1 MQKKLIAL
9 AIASLAAPAFAQ
21 SNVSI
26 YGSLDATF
34 ATMTNDG
41 VGVGQNDVTHKTSR
55 LGFKGSEDLGNGYK
69 AFFQLE
75 ERFKLDTATADGDL
89 RWKDKAWVGLEG
101 GFGKVSFGRIP
112 TALDIIYGGG
122 KAGNVD
128 TIADWNGRKAKATTR
143 FDNGISYSSPKL
155 GGMVTIH
162 AATAFGDQA
171 KERGFTKL
179 DGTGNGTESTG
190 GANAVRPYD
199 IAANVSFGKAFV
211 EAGYQ
216 ASGSYGSDNAGKDAF
231 YKSIIV
237 NGGYNFGFM
246 NLYAAFV
253 QSKSYEKNGLGTDG
267 IKYTQYEIGADVKA
281 GANGKVY
288 VTLGQSKGK
297 DAAGDIKPANGG
309 ASAEKYTKLGVAY
322 IHSLSKRTQLLAA
335 TSYAKQSEG
344 FGGVNNLKD
353 NQVGLQVGVRHA
365 F

>member
-75 ERFKLDTATADGDL
+75 ERFMLDTSTADGSL
-89 RWKDKAWVGLEG
+89 RFKDKAWVGLEG

-112 TALDIIYGGG
+112 TALDIIYGGS
-122 KAGNVD
+122 KAGNDD
-128 TIADWNGRKAKATTR
+128 TIADWNGRKAKAITR
-143 FDNGISYSSPKL
+143 FDNGISYTSPKL
-155 GGMVTIH
+155 GGMVTMH
-162 AATAFGDQA
+162 AATTAGDQA
-171 KERGFTKL
+171 KERGTGT
-179 DGTGNGTESTG
+179 DGDRF
-190 GANAVRPYD
+190 RPYD
-199 IAANVSFGKAFV
+199 IATNVSFGKAFV

-216 ASGSYGSDNAGKDAF
+216 YGGSQNF

-253 QSKSYEKNGLGTDG
+253 QSKSFEKEGLGTDG

-297 DAAGDIKPANGG
+297 NSAGDIKPNNGG
-309 ASAEKYTKLGVAY
+309 VSAEKYTKLGVAY
-322 IHSLSKRTQLLAA
+322 VHSLSKRTQLLAA
-335 TSYAKQSEG
+335 TSYAKQNDG
-344 FGGVNNLKD
+344 FTGGGEAED
-353 NQVGLQVGVRHA
+353 NQIGLQVGLRHA